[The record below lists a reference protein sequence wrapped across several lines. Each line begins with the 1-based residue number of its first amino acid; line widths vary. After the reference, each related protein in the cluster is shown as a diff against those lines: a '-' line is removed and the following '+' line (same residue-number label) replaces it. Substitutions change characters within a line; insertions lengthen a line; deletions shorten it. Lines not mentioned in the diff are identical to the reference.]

1 VAYTGAM
8 TKRLLTLPALLAF
21 STLSACTII
30 PPAPEPLPA
39 VPPASQLP
47 APPDEPGPAP
57 VEAALGQTV
66 WVDGPR
72 VTPIEVLEDSRCP
85 MNARCI
91 WPGRVRLK
99 VRLDLGSGSEMR
111 DITAGEPTQ
120 VADGSL
126 ELVSVTPDRVAGA
139 EGANGNDP
147 AAYRFGFRFAGG
159 L

>member
-1 VAYTGAM
+1 MTQRPLFLPVA
-8 TKRLLTLPALLAF
+8 LVLA
-21 STLSACTII
+21 TLSACTII
-30 PPAPEPLPA
+30 PPAPQA
-39 VPPASQLP
+39 AHAP
-47 APPDEPGPAP
+47 APELAPAMPDPGPP
-57 VEAALGQTV
+57 PIEAALDQTV

-85 MNARCI
+85 INARCI

-139 EGANGNDP
+139 EGANGIDS